1 MEVVLCGVKLDTANV
16 HVSVSYVTRS
26 KDNHYTMHVEIS
38 VGILARYTEK
48 RVPLK
53 EMFCR
58 LREHKSGYL
67 LIIGKLSHGKCT
79 MRVHV
84 G

>member
-1 MEVVLCGVKLDTANV
+1 
-16 HVSVSYVTRS
+16 
-26 KDNHYTMHVEIS
+26 MHVEIS

-84 G
+84 GWKKGFAGFKFADHIPLPIFSRLLS